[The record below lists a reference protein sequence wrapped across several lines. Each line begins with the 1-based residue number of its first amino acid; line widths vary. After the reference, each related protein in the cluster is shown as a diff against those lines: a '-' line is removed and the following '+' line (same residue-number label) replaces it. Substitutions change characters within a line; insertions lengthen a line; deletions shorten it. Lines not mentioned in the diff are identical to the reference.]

1 MIYPKKVA
9 GQSGN
14 VLRPTIKLKTFEP
27 VGLYTAKYLHGRY
40 KKRPYSY
47 IMIAMLNSTTGFAA
61 GKSSTN
67 GTSTGRRI
75 HYGIWVLIVGI
86 LTVFGSIG
94 LGRFAIGM
102 IIPEMGIALSLT
114 NTQLGL
120 IVSGTFFGYLAS
132 TAVSGHLSSLYGPK
146 KVIAGSMFLIVFG
159 MLMASS
165 ATGFWMAVAGQL
177 LIGIGTGGSNVPTMG
192 LVTRWYARKF
202 RGTASGLMTVG
213 SGLGFALAGTLV
225 PFLIAFYGADGWR
238 ASWFY
243 LGAIVLAIAFLGV
256 LVFRNSPGEAGHEPV
271 GGADVAPDVSRVESL
286 LAASRLNTKALYRS
300 RSLAKLGATYFMYG
314 FSYVIFTT
322 FFAKY
327 LIEEVGFSAA
337 RAGGLWSTI
346 GAVSIVSGFLWGM
359 LSDKVGRKQVLFIVY
374 LLQGLA
380 LAALSFTKDPGL
392 VVAVSLVYA
401 LTLWSVPAIMAATC
415 ADYVGGVL
423 APAAFAIVTL
433 YFGAGQVI
441 SPWISGYIVDV
452 TGNFSVPFMVS
463 AAAGFAGAALSLML
477 SERVDMTAKR

>member
-1 MIYPKKVA
+1 MV
-9 GQSGN
+9 
-14 VLRPTIKLKTFEP
+14 
-27 VGLYTAKYLHGRY
+27 
-40 KKRPYSY
+40 
-47 IMIAMLNSTTGFAA
+47 AMLNSTTGFNA
-61 GKSSTN
+61 GKSGTN
-67 GTSTGRRI
+67 RTTPGSRI

-132 TAVSGHLSSLYGPK
+132 TAVSGHLSTLYGPK
-146 KVIAGSMFLIVFG
+146 KVIASSMFLIVFG
-159 MLMASS
+159 MLIASG
-165 ATGFWMAVAGQL
+165 ATGFWVAVAGQL

-213 SGLGFALAGTLV
+213 SGLGFAIAGTLV

-243 LGAIVLAIAFLGV
+243 LSAIVLAIALLGA
-256 LVFRNSPGEAGHEPV
+256 LVFKNSPGESGHEPV
-271 GGADVAPDVSRVESL
+271 GGTDAAPEAGHVEEPATATWL
-286 LAASRLNTKALYRS
+286 HTRALYASRP
-300 RSLAKLGATYFMYG
+300 LAKLGATYFMYG
-314 FSYVIFTT
+314 FSYVMFTT
-322 FFAKY
+322 FFGKY
-327 LIEEVGFSAA
+327 LIEELGFSAS
-337 RAGGLWSTI
+337 RAGGLWSII
-346 GAVSIVSGFLWGM
+346 GAVSLLSGFLWGM
-359 LSDKVGRKQVLFIVY
+359 LSDKIGRKQVLFIVY

-380 LAALSFTKDPGL
+380 LAGLSITKGPAP
-392 VVAVSLVYA
+392 VVAIALIYA

-415 ADYVGGVL
+415 ADYVGGML

-441 SPWISGYIVDV
+441 SPWISGYILDL
-452 TGNFSVPFMVS
+452 TRGFAVPFMVS
-463 AAAGFAGAALSLML
+463 AAAAFTGAALSLL
-477 SERVDMTAKR
+477 LPERAVMTANHPHRRN

>member
-1 MIYPKKVA
+1 
-9 GQSGN
+9 
-14 VLRPTIKLKTFEP
+14 
-27 VGLYTAKYLHGRY
+27 
-40 KKRPYSY
+40 
-47 IMIAMLNSTTGFAA
+47 MIAMPNSTIGFIA

-67 GTSTGRRI
+67 GTLPGRRI

-102 IIPEMGIALSLT
+102 IIPEMGVALGLT

-132 TAVSGHLSSLYGPK
+132 TAVSGYLSSLYGPR

-192 LVTRWYARKF
+192 LVTRWYARRF

-213 SGLGFALAGTLV
+213 SGLGFAVAGTLV
-225 PFLIAFYGADGWR
+225 PFLIAFYGTDGWR
-238 ASWFY
+238 AGWFY

-271 GGADVAPDVSRVESL
+271 GGTDVAPEAGHVESPT
-286 LAASRLNTKALYRS
+286 AGRLDTKGLYRS
-300 RSLAKLGATYFMYG
+300 RPLAKLGATYFMYG
-314 FSYVIFTT
+314 FSYVMFTT

-327 LIEEVGFSAA
+327 LIEEVGFSAT

-346 GAVSIVSGFLWGM
+346 GAVSILSGFLWGM
-359 LSDKVGRKQVLFIVY
+359 LSDKIGRKQVLFMVY

-380 LAALSFTKDPGL
+380 LAALSATKDPGP

-415 ADYVGGVL
+415 ADYVGGAL
-423 APAAFAIVTL
+423 APTAFAIVTL

-452 TGNFSVPFMVS
+452 TSSFSVPFMVS

-477 SERVDMTAKR
+477 SERADMTAQR